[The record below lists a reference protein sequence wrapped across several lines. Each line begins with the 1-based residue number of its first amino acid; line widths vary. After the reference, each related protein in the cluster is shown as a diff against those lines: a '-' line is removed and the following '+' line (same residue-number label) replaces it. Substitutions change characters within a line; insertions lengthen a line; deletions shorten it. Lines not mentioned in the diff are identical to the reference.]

1 MATDECLQVVGNQI
15 NGVPIAA
22 QIFVNEFAL
31 EFNQGHI
38 ESINYDG
45 SIKIVN
51 GPVIRLNDPNAV
63 FSAGYSYPFMVVDDV
78 NPSVTSFSGFPMC
91 VPRSAN
97 DTLCPMSQRPMQSGG
112 STVPRR
118 IL

>member
-1 MATDECLQVVGNQI
+1 MKLQVVGNQVNNI
-15 NGVPIAA
+15 PIAA
-22 QIFVNEFAL
+22 QIIISEFAL

-45 SIKIVN
+45 TIKIVN
-51 GPVIRLNDPNAV
+51 GPTIRLNDPNAV

-91 VPRSAN
+91 IQRSAN
-97 DTLCPMSQRPMQSGG
+97 DTLCPMSNRPMNAGG
-112 STVPRR
+112 SNIPRR